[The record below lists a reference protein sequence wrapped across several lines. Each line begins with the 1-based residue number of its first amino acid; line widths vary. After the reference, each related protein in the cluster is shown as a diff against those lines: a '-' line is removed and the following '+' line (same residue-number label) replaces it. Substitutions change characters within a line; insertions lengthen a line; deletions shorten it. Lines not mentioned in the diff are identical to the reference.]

1 MADLTD
7 DTVKQLNKLLAD
19 LAAKKSATDAGID
32 IQSSDE
38 AAKKLKELQDELKKT
53 KEGYSDL
60 TDYISKQYKVET
72 LEAESEIAKKRLQ
85 ASRNLEL
92 QLEAAAAMAD
102 TERGTKKATR
112 AKEKYAKTI
121 KNLNK
126 ELAATNDKIGAKEGL
141 TENLSRL
148 GQSALGLGLK
158 TSGLTEKMVNL
169 GRNIANAK
177 EKGIDIGK
185 VFSKAGTSIL
195 KAIPAKLTELISLGL
210 KEVGVQTKQLAK
222 EQEAAMAA
230 FAKSTGAGRQ
240 YNNEIATLER
250 STFAAG
256 VTTKEASQAYGAL
269 YDKFSAF
276 TQLSSS
282 ERAMLSE
289 TTALMSE
296 LGVSAG
302 TSAQIMDQMTRS
314 LGMSASQ
321 TNKVMLKLAGNAESL
336 GVTMNKMTSDF
347 AGAYPELAKF
357 GDQAIDVFGELAKQS
372 KATGIEVNK
381 LISLTSQFD
390 EFESGAMAVGKLNA
404 VLGGPYLNSIDMLNA
419 SENERIDLLKQ
430 SVDMAGVQFDALGRY
445 EKKAIAAALGMSVEE
460 ASRIMQMSTA
470 EMKLQTMEQEQLA
483 DQARESQEVMDM
495 LRNSIR
501 GLAINMRPLIEDVI
515 VPIVSGVGEFS
526 QFIGKMVEGMGTF
539 GKVTA
544 SVASHVGAILL
555 PMAFAAA
562 LIPGIGIPLSGAL
575 LSAAGVSLVGGAAA
589 GGLASLLGGGESGV
603 TKVNDSIILSNG
615 KVILPHEKDAIATFK
630 EDGSGEMGIPHKGAS
645 PAAAMVSA
653 IQGMFSQDSTVTELR
668 SMRKDLQDALTAID
682 ARETVLQIDDVGKF
696 STTVVETGLRTV
708 GPSQGRGTVR

>member
-7 DTVKQLNKLLAD
+7 ETVNALNKILAD
-19 LAAKKSATDAGID
+19 LAAKKSATDAGIN
-32 IQSSDE
+32 ILSAGE
-38 AAKKLKELQDELKKT
+38 AAEKLKELQDELKKT

-60 TDYISKQYKVET
+60 TDYISKEYKVKT
-72 LEAESEIAKKRLQ
+72 LEAEADIAKKRL
-85 ASRNLEL
+85 AAVKDLER
-92 QLEAAAAMAD
+92 QLAAAQGD
-102 TERGTKKATR
+102 TEAIAAANK
-112 AKEKYAKTI
+112 KYAKTI

-126 ELAATNDKIGAKEGL
+126 ELADTNDKIGAKEGL

-148 GQSALGLGLK
+148 GQSALGLDLK
-158 TSGLTEKMVNL
+158 TGGLTEKMVNL
-169 GRNIANAK
+169 GRQMSKAK
-177 EKGIDIGK
+177 ERGIDVGEAFK
-185 VFSKAGTSIL
+185 TAGTSIL
-195 KAIPAKLTELISLGL
+195 KAIPAKFAELLSRGL
-210 KEVGVQTKQLAK
+210 EQVVEQTKELAK
-222 EQEAAMAA
+222 AQETAMAA

-256 VTTKEASQAYGAL
+256 VTTQEASQAYGAL

-282 ERAMLSE
+282 ERGMLSE

-321 TNKVMLKLAGNAESL
+321 TNKVMLKLAGNAKSL

-419 SENERIDLLKQ
+419 TEAERIDLLKQ

-470 EMKLQTMEQEQLA
+470 ELESQTMEQERLA
-483 DQARESQEVMDM
+483 EVARESQEVMDM

-501 GLAINMRPLIEDVI
+501 GLAINMRPLIENAI
-515 VPIVSGVGEFS
+515 VPLVSKIGEFS

-539 GKVTA
+539 GKVTTT
-544 SVASHVGAILL
+544 VASHMGAILL
-555 PMAFAAA
+555 PMAAVAAF
-562 LIPGIGIPLSGAL
+562 IPGIGIPLSGAL
-575 LSAAGVSLVGGAAA
+575 LAAAGVSIGGGFAA
-589 GGLASLLGGGESGV
+589 GGLASLLGGGPKSPPRFHDGGEVGPGLAPGTEV
-603 TKVNDSIILSNG
+603 LAVLEAG
-615 KVILPHEKDAIATFK
+615 EYVQPREKSPL
-630 EDGSGEMGIPHKGAS
+630 GSRALGSFS
-645 PAAAMVSA
+645 PVVAMVSA
-653 IQGMFSQDSTVTELR
+653 LQDTFSQDSMVTELR
-668 SMRKDLQDALTAID
+668 NMRKDLQDALAAID

-696 STTVVETGLRTV
+696 STTVVESGLRNV
-708 GPSQGRGTVR
+708 GPAQGRGTVV

>member
-7 DTVKQLNKLLAD
+7 ETVKNLNKILAD
-19 LAAKKSATDAGID
+19 LAAKKSATDADID
-32 IQSSDE
+32 IPSAGE
-38 AAKKLKELQDELKKT
+38 AAEKLKELQDELKKT

-72 LEAESEIAKKRLQ
+72 LEAESKIAEKRLQ
-85 ASRNLEL
+85 AARNLEL
-92 QLEAAAAMAD
+92 QLDAAAAMDD
-102 TERGTKKATR
+102 TERSAKKAAR
-112 AKEKYAKTI
+112 AKEKYAKII

-126 ELAATNDKIGAKEGL
+126 ELAITNDKIGAREGL

-148 GQSALGLGLK
+148 GQSALGLDIK
-158 TSGLTEKMVNL
+158 TGGLTEKMVNL

-177 EKGIDIGK
+177 EKGVDIGK

-195 KAIPAKLTELISLGL
+195 KAIPVKFVELFARGL
-210 KEVGVQTKQLAK
+210 EEVVAQTKQLAK
-222 EQEAAMAA
+222 AQEAAMAA

-256 VTTKEASQAYGAL
+256 VTTQEASQAYGAL

-357 GDQAIDVFGELAKQS
+357 GDQAIDVFCELAKQS

-419 SENERIDLLKQ
+419 TEAERIDLLKQ

-460 ASRIMQMSTA
+460 ASRVMQMSTA
-470 EMKLQTMEQEQLA
+470 EMRLQTMEQEQLA

-495 LRNSIR
+495 LRNSMR
-501 GLAINMRPLIEDVI
+501 SLAINMRPIIEDLI
-515 VPIVSGVGEFS
+515 VPLVSL
-526 QFIGKMVEGMGTF
+526 IGKMAQGLGKAVDGWNTF
-539 GKVTA
+539 AKTA
-544 SVASHVGAILL
+544 TLVGAKVGAITTPLAL
-555 PMAFAAA
+555 AAA
-562 LIPGIGIPLSGAL
+562 AVSFFIPGVGPGLSAAFL
-575 LSAAGVSLVGGAAA
+575 TAAGVSIGSGILAGGMAAA
-589 GGLASLLGGGESGV
+589 AESEPAAV
-603 TKVNDSIILSNG
+603 S
-615 KVILPHEKDAIATFK
+615 ATRAFSSSP
-630 EDGSGEMGIPHKGAS
+630 GRPYS
-645 PAAAMVSA
+645 PATRSVSRSARVADVAAMRENTA
-653 IQGMFSQDSTVTELR
+653 ELR
-668 SMRKDLQDALTAID
+668 AMRKDLQDSIASNQNKNSEVI
-682 ARETVLQIDDVGKF
+682 LQIDDVGKF

-708 GPSQGRGTVR
+708 GPSQGRGTVV